1 MALSGRDPRL
11 SPAAAPAAKLVA
23 VDFAAM
29 EANLMVD
36 EQDKPLSL
44 VMFSGTDDKLT
55 AASVLAVGA
64 AAMGRPVNIFL
75 QYYAL
80 DAFRTGRLHVDH
92 KLSPEATAD
101 QAPSVR
107 AHPGLHWSEL
117 LRQAKDV
124 GEVDIQACALSM
136 DMFHLKRE
144 DLDRL
149 VDGVEGVAAFMAS
162 ASEGQV
168 VFI

>member
-1 MALSGRDPRL
+1 
-11 SPAAAPAAKLVA
+11 
-23 VDFAAM
+23 M
-29 EANLMVD
+29 E
-36 EQDKPLSL
+36 EQEKSLSL
-44 VMFSGTDDKLT
+44 VLFSGTDDKLT

-80 DAFRTGRLHVDH
+80 DAFRAGTLNDDH
-92 KLSPEATAD
+92 QLSPEATEY
-101 QAPSVR
+101 QAPVVR

-117 LRQAKDV
+117 FRQAKEV
-124 GEVDIQACALSM
+124 GEVDIRACALSM
-136 DMFHLKRE
+136 DMFHLKQA
-144 DLDRL
+144 DLDSM

-162 ASEGQV
+162 ASDGQV